1 MQYIIIVTRGY
12 PKDSS
17 DLTQVMTKSYGNKF
31 CRPAFLEIDLK
42 NVAFNVK
49 NIRKK
54 LGEKIEF
61 LAVVKADAYGHG
73 AYQVSKVVLENGAD
87 LLGVAI
93 LEEGIELRE
102 MGVKEPILILYPEFQ
117 GREQKIL
124 EYDLESTVTDFNLAR
139 NLSLEAAKQKKTA
152 NVYIKVDTGMGRYG
166 LAPDEAYH
174 FIKRV
179 RDLENIKI
187 KGVLSQLSS
196 AEEKED
202 DFTLEQISSFR
213 KVLQELEH
221 FNRGFL
227 NKSIANSSAVLN
239 LPESYFNQV
248 RVGLLLYG
256 VYPSP
261 EVSKSIEVKPA
272 LSFKSKIT
280 FLKELEK
287 GTAVGYGR
295 SYITSRK
302 TKVATIPLGYA
313 DGFGRLLSN
322 KAQVLIHCRRAPV
335 IGRVCMDAFMV
346 DVTDIPGVTVG
357 DELVLIGK
365 QGDQEISVDQFA
377 EWNHSINYEA
387 LTRMGKRLPKVY
399 LPGE

>member
-1 MQYIIIVTRGY
+1 MAKEY
-12 PKDSS
+12 
-17 DLTQVMTKSYGNKF
+17 LTQPMTKILGNTFK
-31 CRPAFLEIDLK
+31 RPAFLEIDLK

-102 MGVKEPILILYPEFQ
+102 KGINEPILILYPEFQ
-117 GREQKIL
+117 GREEKIL
-124 EYDLESTVTDFNLAR
+124 EYDLESTVTNLNFAR
-139 NLSLEAAKQKKTA
+139 NLSLEAAKQKKVA

-166 LAPDEAYH
+166 LAPEEAYQ
-174 FIKRV
+174 FIKKA

-187 KGVLSQLSS
+187 KGILSQLSS

-202 DFTLEQISSFR
+202 EFTFQQLSNFKKILKQLED
-213 KVLQELEH
+213 

-272 LSFKSKIT
+272 LSFKSKII
-280 FLKELEK
+280 FLKEVKK
-287 GTAVGYGR
+287 GIPIGYSR
-295 SYITSRK
+295 SFITSRK
-302 TKVATIPLGYA
+302 TKVATIPMGYG

-322 KAQVLIHCRRAPV
+322 KARVLIQGKRAPV
-335 IGRVCMDAFMV
+335 IGKVCMDAFMV
-346 DVTDIPGVTVG
+346 DVTDIPEANTG
-357 DELVLIGK
+357 DELVIIGK
-365 QGDQEISVDQFA
+365 QGNEEITADEFA
-377 EWNHSINYEA
+377 QWNQSINYEV

-399 LPGE
+399 LKNE

>member
-1 MQYIIIVTRGY
+1 MQYIKNMAKEYLTQPVIKTRGNTL
-12 PKDSS
+12 S
-17 DLTQVMTKSYGNKF
+17 
-31 CRPAFLEIDLK
+31 RPAFLEIDLE
-42 NVAFNVK
+42 NVAFNVR

-54 LGEKIEF
+54 LGEKVEF

-73 AYQVSKVVLENGAD
+73 AYEVSKVALENGAD

-93 LEEGIELRE
+93 LEEGVELRE
-102 MGVKEPILILYPEFQ
+102 KGICAPILILYPEFG
-117 GREQKIL
+117 GREGKIL
-124 EYDLESTVTDFNLAR
+124 EYDLESTASDFDFAR
-139 NLSLEAAKQKKTA
+139 NLSRQALRQKKVA
-152 NVYIKVDTGMGRYG
+152 NVYVKVDTGMGRYG
-166 LAPDEAYH
+166 LAPDEAYQ
-174 FIKRV
+174 FVKRI
-179 RDLENIKI
+179 RDLENIKV
-187 KGVLSQLSS
+187 KGILSQLSS

-202 DFTLEQISSFR
+202 DFTFQQISSFK
-213 KVLQELEH
+213 KVLEKLED

-248 RVGLLLYG
+248 RVGLLIYG
-256 VYPSP
+256 IYPSP
-261 EVSKSIEVKPA
+261 EVSKSIQVKPA
-272 LSFKSKIT
+272 LSFKSKII
-280 FLKELEK
+280 FLKEVEK
-287 GTAVGYGR
+287 GTPVGYGK

-322 KAQVLIHCRRAPV
+322 KACVLIQGKRSKV

-346 DVTDIPGVTVG
+346 DVTDIPQAKAG

-365 QGDQEISVDQFA
+365 QGNEEITVDEFA
-377 EWNHSINYEA
+377 EWNQSISYEV

-399 LPGE
+399 LQKE

>member
-1 MQYIIIVTRGY
+1 MA
-12 PKDSS
+12 KDY
-17 DLTQVMTKSYGNKF
+17 LTQPMTKICGNYLS
-31 CRPAFLEIDLK
+31 RPAFLEIDLE
-42 NVAFNVK
+42 NVKFNVCS
-49 NIRKK
+49 IRKR

-73 AYQVSKVVLENGAD
+73 AYKISQVVLENGAD

-102 MGVKEPILILYPEFQ
+102 KGIKAPILILYPEFV
-117 GREQKIL
+117 GREEKIL
-124 EYDLESTVTDFNLAR
+124 EYDLESTVLDYDFAQ
-139 NLSLEAAKQKKTA
+139 NLSLKAAKQKKMA

-166 LAPDEAYH
+166 LAPDEAYR
-174 FIKRV
+174 FVKEI
-179 RDLENIKI
+179 RDLDNIKI
-187 KGVLSQLSS
+187 KGILSQLSS

-202 DFTLEQISSFR
+202 EFTFKQISNFKKVLEQ
-213 KVLQELEH
+213 LEN

-248 RVGLLLYG
+248 RVGLLIYG
-256 VYPSP
+256 IYPSL
-261 EVSKSIEVKPA
+261 EVSKSIRVKPV
-272 LSFKSKIT
+272 LSFKSKIL
-280 FLKELEK
+280 FLKEVEK
-287 GTAVGYGR
+287 GTPIGYSR
-295 SYITSRK
+295 SYITPRK

-322 KAQVLIHCRRAPV
+322 KAYVLIHGKRAKV

-346 DVTDIPGVTVG
+346 DVTDIPEAKAG

-365 QGDQEISVDQFA
+365 QGDEEITVDEFA
-377 EWNHSINYEA
+377 EWNQSINYEVI
-387 LTRMGKRLPKVY
+387 TRMGKRLPKVY
-399 LPGE
+399 LKNE